1 MKNIEIRWV
10 FASAMLAVVLATL
23 GCKGSR
29 GTPLPLLGLRT
40 NLDGQSAEIASDP
53 AKIDFDAAEDE
64 LSKVALASYVSQDKN
79 ANQAQWL
86 KSYDDA
92 VELSRQTGKPI
103 LADFTGSNWCGA
115 CIKLKKEVFDTPQ
128 FKSWAANNVVLLE
141 LDFPRPNLQADWIKQ
156 QNNQLSERYEI
167 KGYPT
172 VKILNADGSVIGS
185 QGYMKGGPKRWIAVA
200 SNHINA
206 NQALRKAKLVDVA
219 DLKNHQ

>member
-64 LSKVALASYVSQDKN
+64 LSTVALASYVSQNKN

-86 KSYDDA
+86 KSYDEA
-92 VELSRQTGKPI
+92 IKLSQQTGKPI
-103 LADFTGSNWCGA
+103 LADFTGSNWCGY
-115 CIKLKKEVFDTPQ
+115 CI
-128 FKSWAANNVVLLE
+128 
-141 LDFPRPNLQADWIKQ
+141 
-156 QNNQLSERYEI
+156 NNQLRERYEI
-167 KGYPT
+167 NSYPT

-200 SNHINA
+200 NNTINA